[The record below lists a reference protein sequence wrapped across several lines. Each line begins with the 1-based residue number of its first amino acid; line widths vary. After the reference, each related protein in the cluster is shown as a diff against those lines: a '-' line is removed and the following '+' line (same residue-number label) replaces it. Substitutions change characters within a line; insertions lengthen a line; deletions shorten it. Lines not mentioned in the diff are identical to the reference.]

1 MKIEKALNEET
12 HEKEGDQMNLFE
24 KILSSTSIFKNRDVL
39 RHSYTPEF
47 LPHREEQISQ
57 LVELLSPLLKGG
69 APSNIFIY
77 GKSGTG
83 KTATVKLVMKNLDEV
98 SKKVNET
105 IIVHYLNCEIIDT
118 AYRVLATIAR
128 KLGKNVP
135 MTGWPTDQV
144 YEEVKNAIES
154 TGAKMVIV
162 LDEID
167 KLVKRAEE
175 ALYSLTRMN
184 SDLSSPR
191 ICLIG
196 ISNNLKFKSFLD
208 ARILSSLSEEELVFP
223 PYNAEQLEDILKQ
236 RAEMAFNDGVLED
249 GVIQLCAAIAAQEH
263 GDARKALDLLRVS
276 AEIAEREGDNKV
288 RIKHVRKAVKKIE
301 TDYML
306 ETVRTLP
313 LQTKILL
320 YSMSLLAESM
330 EKFTTGEVY
339 CVYKKLC
346 SRIGVEALTQRRV
359 SDLISELDSL
369 GIINSVVVSKGRYGR
384 TREIKVDSDIEALKR
399 ALEED
404 YRLQELKKYED
415 ETRKTLKLGIFES

>member
-1 MKIEKALNEET
+1 
-12 HEKEGDQMNLFE
+12 MNLFDS
-24 KILSSTSIFKNRDVL
+24 ILSSVSIFKNRDVL
-39 RHSYTPEF
+39 RHSYTPES
-47 LPHREEQISQ
+47 LPHREEQIKQ
-57 LVELLSPLLKGG
+57 LVELLSPLLRGG
-69 APSNIFIY
+69 TPSNIFIY

-83 KTATVKLVMKNLDEV
+83 KTATVKLVMKNLEEV
-98 SKKVNET
+98 SRKVGTN
-105 IIVHYLNCEIIDT
+105 VVVQYLNCEIIDT

-144 YEEVKNAIES
+144 YEEVKNAIEKKE
-154 TGAKMVIV
+154 AKMVIV

-175 ALYSLTRMN
+175 ALYSLTRIN
-184 SDLSSPR
+184 AELSNAR
-191 ICLIG
+191 VCLIG

-236 RAEMAFNDGVLED
+236 RAKLAFNEGVLED

-276 AEIAEREGDNKV
+276 AEIAERERESKI

-313 LQTKILL
+313 LHTKILL
-320 YSMSLLAESM
+320 YSMAILAEDM

-346 SRIGVEALTQRRV
+346 TKACLEALTQRRV
-359 SDLISELDSL
+359 SDLLSELDSL
-369 GIINSVVVSKGRYGR
+369 GVINSIVVSKGRYGR
-384 TREIKVDSDIEALKR
+384 TREIKIDSDIEALKK

-404 YRLQELKKYED
+404 YRLQELKKYEE
-415 ETRKTLKLGIFES
+415 ETKKIVKLGIFET

>member
-1 MKIEKALNEET
+1 
-12 HEKEGDQMNLFE
+12 MNLFE

-69 APSNIFIY
+69 TPSNIFIY

-83 KTATVKLVMKNLDEV
+83 KTATVKLVMKNLEDM
-98 SKKVNET
+98 SKRVNEN

-184 SDLSSPR
+184 SDLSNPR

-236 RAEMAFNDGVLED
+236 RAEIAFNDGVLED

-346 SRIGVEALTQRRV
+346 SRIGIEALTQRRV

-384 TREIKVDSDIEALKR
+384 TREIKVDSDIEALKK

>member
-1 MKIEKALNEET
+1 
-12 HEKEGDQMNLFE
+12 MNLFDR
-24 KILSSTSIFKNRDVL
+24 ILSSTSIFKNRDVL
-39 RHSYTPEF
+39 RHSYTPET

-57 LVELLSPLLKGG
+57 LVELLSPILKGG
-69 APSNIFIY
+69 TPSNIFIY
-77 GKSGTG
+77 GKTGTG
-83 KTATVKLVMKNLDEV
+83 KTATVKLVMKNLEEV
-98 SKKVNET
+98 SKKMNANV
-105 IIVHYLNCEIIDT
+105 VVQYLNCEIIDT
-118 AYRVLATIAR
+118 AYRVLASIAR

-154 TGAKMVIV
+154 SGAKMVIV

-184 SDLSSPR
+184 SDLSTSR
-191 ICLIG
+191 VCIIG

-236 RAEMAFNDGVLED
+236 RAEIAFNEGTLED

-276 AEIAEREGDNKV
+276 AEIAEREGDSKV

-320 YSMSLLAESM
+320 YSMILLAESV

-339 CVYKKLC
+339 CIYKKLC
-346 SRIGVEALTQRRV
+346 SKIGVEALTQRRI

-369 GIINSVVVSKGRYGR
+369 GIINSVIVSKGRYGR
-384 TREIKVDSDIEALKR
+384 TREMRIDSDIEALKR

-415 ETRKTLKLGIFES
+415 ETKKI

>member
-1 MKIEKALNEET
+1 LKIEKALNEEI

-69 APSNIFIY
+69 TPSNIFIY

-83 KTATVKLVMKNLDEV
+83 KTATVKLVMKNLEDM
-98 SKKVNET
+98 SKRVNEN

-118 AYRVLATIAR
+118 AYRVLATVAR

-184 SDLSSPR
+184 SDLSNPR

-236 RAEMAFNDGVLED
+236 RAEIAFNDGVLED

-346 SRIGVEALTQRRV
+346 SRIGIEALTQRRV

-384 TREIKVDSDIEALKR
+384 TREIKVDSDIEALKK

-415 ETRKTLKLGIFES
+415 ETRKTLKLGIFER

>member
-1 MKIEKALNEET
+1 
-12 HEKEGDQMNLFE
+12 
-24 KILSSTSIFKNRDVL
+24 
-39 RHSYTPEF
+39 
-47 LPHREEQISQ
+47 
-57 LVELLSPLLKGG
+57 
-69 APSNIFIY
+69 
-77 GKSGTG
+77 
-83 KTATVKLVMKNLDEV
+83 
-98 SKKVNET
+98 
-105 IIVHYLNCEIIDT
+105 
-118 AYRVLATIAR
+118 
-128 KLGKNVP
+128 
-135 MTGWPTDQV
+135 
-144 YEEVKNAIES
+144 
-154 TGAKMVIV
+154 
-162 LDEID
+162 
-167 KLVKRAEE
+167 
-175 ALYSLTRMN
+175 
-184 SDLSSPR
+184 
-191 ICLIG
+191 
-196 ISNNLKFKSFLD
+196 
-208 ARILSSLSEEELVFP
+208 
-223 PYNAEQLEDILKQ
+223 
-236 RAEMAFNDGVLED
+236 MAFNDGVLED

-346 SRIGVEALTQRRV
+346 SKIGVEALTQRRV